1 MPKGQ
6 GVPQIMSSFQQAPFA
21 GARAELREAN
31 VLVNIEGRTGSY
43 LLYSISVFIS
53 SGCHKLKASEQQT

>member
-1 MPKGQ
+1 
-6 GVPQIMSSFQQAPFA
+6 MSSFQQAPFA

-43 LLYSISVFIS
+43 LLHSISVFIS